1 MNAFARFNRTSDYH
15 DNNFGPWS
23 QGHGLAAG
31 AMLTMGAALLSLV
44 FLASCA
50 EISEDFTVPTG
61 GSSSAKSASELGI
74 PPDAPMAELFGM
86 NGIAPFHHH
95 VSTDPKEK
103 ENLWPEH
110 IRRLQM
116 ANELGAKSMRMDLW
130 WGIIEPEK
138 DKFDW
143 SVPDRAF
150 EEIVKAG
157 LEPYP
162 ILCYASA
169 WSKDV
174 SPDTPEERERF
185 GKYVFATVSR
195 FKDKAHRWEIWN
207 EPNITPFW
215 SPRPDAELYAELLK
229 VAYREAKKA
238 DPACEVVGICA
249 AGPDYDFIEKVY
261 QQGSSKFMDAVSFHH
276 YDDKMDEAV
285 LENEILKIRRIMQ
298 RWGDGAKPLYITE
311 LGLLTGP
318 DPIGMKPYLQEEQAS
333 WIVKKYMVSADS
345 GAQRVY
351 YFCMND
357 WKPGK
362 KADGQWGLYLF
373 DKSPKRSGVAYKAM
387 TQRLADARRA
397 GRAYGLEDDAK
408 RSGEAEVLLF
418 EKTKRRHRNPKRSPW
433 RGFARRASRS
443 PSAFRPISRSR
454 LRPLMARRSRS
465 FNRTPKV
472 LPPSGFRMFR
482 ATFARFRARPSRWAA

>member
-1 MNAFARFNRTSDYH
+1 M
-15 DNNFGPWS
+15 
-23 QGHGLAAG
+23 
-31 AMLTMGAALLSLV
+31 
-44 FLASCA
+44 
-50 EISEDFTVPTG
+50 PTG

-195 FKDKAHRWEIWN
+195 FKDKAHRWEFGMSRHHAILVAA
-207 EPNITPFW
+207 
-215 SPRPDAELYAELLK
+215 PRCGTLCGAAEGCLSRGEK
-229 VAYREAKKA
+229 
-238 DPACEVVGICA
+238 G
-249 AGPDYDFIEKVY
+249 GP
-261 QQGSSKFMDAVSFHH
+261 
-276 YDDKMDEAV
+276 
-285 LENEILKIRRIMQ
+285 
-298 RWGDGAKPLYITE
+298 
-311 LGLLTGP
+311 
-318 DPIGMKPYLQEEQAS
+318 GM
-333 WIVKKYMVSADS
+333 
-345 GAQRVY
+345 
-351 YFCMND
+351 
-357 WKPGK
+357 
-362 KADGQWGLYLF
+362 
-373 DKSPKRSGVAYKAM
+373 
-387 TQRLADARRA
+387 
-397 GRAYGLEDDAK
+397 
-408 RSGEAEVLLF
+408 
-418 EKTKRRHRNPKRSPW
+418 
-433 RGFARRASRS
+433 
-443 PSAFRPISRSR
+443 RSR
-454 LRPLMARRSRS
+454 GNLR
-465 FNRTPKV
+465 
-472 LPPSGFRMFR
+472 
-482 ATFARFRARPSRWAA
+482 RWPGL